1 MPSLSMNVLG
11 LIARCLLLAA
21 LASASVACSVH
32 WYATPYPKPEGLATM
47 GWLLQWMAFLC
58 IWFGFRTLN
67 PLAWMLGGLA
77 LFPLAQATVHW
88 MAGEMG
94 LSRDFAG
101 WGGFQAMF
109 WLHAIISCWL
119 CMAAYG
125 VYFILRRVQG
135 LSANVIDG

>member
-1 MPSLSMNVLG
+1 MSLGFIVG

-21 LASASVACSVH
+21 LATASVACSVQ

-47 GWLLQWMAFLC
+47 GWLLQ
-58 IWFGFRTLN
+58 
-67 PLAWMLGGLA
+67 
-77 LFPLAQATVHW
+77 FPLAQAAVHW

-94 LSRDFAG
+94 LTRDFTG

-109 WLHAIISCWL
+109 WLHAIISCCL

-125 VYFILRRVQG
+125 VYFVLRWVQG